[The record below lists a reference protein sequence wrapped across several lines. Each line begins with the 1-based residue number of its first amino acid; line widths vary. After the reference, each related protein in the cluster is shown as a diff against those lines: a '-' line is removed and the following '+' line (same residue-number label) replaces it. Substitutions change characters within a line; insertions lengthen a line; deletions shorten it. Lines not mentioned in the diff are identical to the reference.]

1 MSCSAR
7 CESATTGGQ
16 VKRILDPLDERII
29 AELQLN
35 ARAAHA
41 ELAAKVNLSRN
52 AVRQRIER
60 LERDGVIQGY
70 TVRTGEGRQ
79 ATSNINAVIFVYRYD
94 RMRGTEVLQALR
106 AIPEVIQCDVMSGEF
121 DLMLRVGAGSPQRV
135 HKVWT
140 EIAAL
145 PGVENTVTS
154 FVLSS
159 VV

>member
-1 MSCSAR
+1 M
-7 CESATTGGQ
+7 
-16 VKRILDPLDERII
+16 KRILDPLDEHII

-70 TVRTGEGRQ
+70 TIRTGEGRQ

-94 RMRGTEVLQALR
+94 RMRGAEVLQALR

-121 DLMLRVGAGSPQRV
+121 DLMLRVGAARPQRV

>member
-1 MSCSAR
+1 MNCSAR
-7 CESATTGGQ
+7 CEAATTGGQ
-16 VKRILDPLDERII
+16 VKRILDPLDEHII
-29 AELQLN
+29 AQLQLN

-94 RMRGTEVLQALR
+94 RMRGAEVLQALR

-121 DLMLRVGAGSPQRV
+121 DLMLRVGAASPQRV

>member
-1 MSCSAR
+1 M
-7 CESATTGGQ
+7 
-16 VKRILDPLDERII
+16 KRILDPLDEHII

-70 TVRTGEGRQ
+70 TLRTGDGRAAA
-79 ATSNINAVIFVYRYD
+79 ATINAVIFVYRYD
-94 RMRGTEVLQALR
+94 RMRGAEVLQALR
-106 AIPEVIQCDVMSGEF
+106 EIPEVNQCDVMSGEF
-121 DLMLRVGAGSPQRV
+121 DLLVRVSAATPQRV

-140 EIAAL
+140 QIAAL

>member
-1 MSCSAR
+1 
-7 CESATTGGQ
+7 
-16 VKRILDPLDERII
+16 VKRILDPLDEHII
-29 AELQLN
+29 AQLRLN
-35 ARAAHA
+35 ARAAHS

-60 LERDGVIQGY
+60 LERDGAIQGY

-79 ATSNINAVIFVYRYD
+79 ASSNINAVIFVYRYD
-94 RMRGTEVLQALR
+94 RMRGAEVLQALR

-121 DLMLRVGAGSPQRV
+121 DLMLRVGAASPERV
-135 HKVWT
+135 HKVWN
-140 EIAAL
+140 EISAL